1 MVRTRA
7 TTAPTPTPARQDAT
21 EAATRAVARGGLVA
35 RGRGRGRGRTSSRGR
50 GPTPG
55 PSSTRAVTPP
65 PTEDVIREG
74 EEGEN
79 EQVQNEELPPQPTP
93 EMINQV
99 LALRQAAAEAPRMDA
114 SLEIG
119 TSPRLTTGPIMTSD
133 QHELFSKFLKL
144 KPPVFKGA
152 ESEDAYD
159 FLVDCHELLH
169 KMGIVE
175 RFGVEFVTY

>member
-7 TTAPTPTPARQDAT
+7 KTVPTPTPARQGASKPT
-21 EAATRAVARGGLVA
+21 IEAVTRGGAVV
-35 RGRGRGRGRTSSRGR
+35 RGRGRGRRRALTMGR
-50 GPTPG
+50 GQTPS
-55 PSSTRAVTPP
+55 PARNRAVTPP
-65 PTEDVIREG
+65 LTDEVVREG

-79 EQVQNEELPPQPTP
+79 EQVEEEELPPQSTP

-99 LALRQAAAEAPRMDA
+99 LSLQHAADVAPRMDA
-114 SLEIG
+114 SLEVG
-119 TSPRLTTGPIMTSD
+119 TFPRLTTGSIMTGN
-133 QHELFSKFLKL
+133 QHELFVKFLKL

-169 KMGIVE
+169 TTDIVE
-175 RFGVEFVTY
+175 